1 MAFELPQ
8 QLIEELF
15 SLDVLTEVIRCDSKV
30 GMQIGSSLHDSLS
43 EQPVQ
48 KQQIFDPFGMVEYL
62 GLILS
67 LIEVKLIDI
76 RSEIRPGMLPLNVSV
91 KLAQMG
97 CNGRMQSTN

>member
-1 MAFELPQ
+1 
-8 QLIEELF
+8 
-15 SLDVLTEVIRCDSKV
+15 
-30 GMQIGSSLHDSLS
+30 
-43 EQPVQ
+43 
-48 KQQIFDPFGMVEYL
+48 MVEYL